1 MHNRKIIPGLS
12 GVSKSIVGVGGA
24 AMNSKEESRGKQKGL
39 LDRLFPHR
47 PAKPGESFGVPG
59 QGSSRTIAIVTVVSL
74 FILWFV
80 ITATGLVKPLFLPS
94 PKAVWDKFVLVST
107 VGFAGSTL
115 LQHTLTSLARVFG
128 AFALACI
135 FAIPIGIMMGVSR
148 IIRGLFDPPIE
159 FYRPLPPL
167 AYLPLVIIW
176 FGIGE
181 FSKVYLIFLAI
192 FAPMAIAARSG
203 VRSVSIEQIH
213 AAYSMGAT
221 RLQVITQVILKAAI
235 PEIFTGMRIGIGVGW
250 TTLVA
255 GEMVASTRGLGFMVL
270 SASEF
275 LASDVAIMGII
286 VIGFFAFI
294 FDLLM
299 RYLER
304 IFVPWKGKV

>member
-1 MHNRKIIPGLS
+1 MRRD
-12 GVSKSIVGVGGA
+12 
-24 AMNSKEESRGKQKGL
+24 ESTIDASMSYGRQQ
-39 LDRLFPHR
+39 RLIWSRTRLGSLFAKR
-47 PAKPGESFGVPG
+47 SVKPGEHFGAPG
-59 QGSSRTIAIVTVVSL
+59 QGSSGTIATVTVFLFLLLWVVVSNS
-74 FILWFV
+74 
-80 ITATGLVKPLFLPS
+80 GLVKPLFLPS
-94 PKAVWDKFVLVST
+94 PQAVLSKFMAVAT
-107 VGFAGSTL
+107 EGFAGATL
-115 LQHTLTSLARVFG
+115 LEHTLTSLARVMG
-128 AFALACI
+128 AFGLACVT
-135 FAIPIGIMMGVSR
+135 AIPIGVLMGVSR
-148 IIRGLFDPPIE
+148 IARGIFDPPIE

-167 AYLPLVIIW
+167 AYLPMVIIW

-221 RLQVITQVILKAAI
+221 RMQVIRHVILKSAL

-270 SASEF
+270 NAAEF
-275 LASDVAIMGII
+275 LASDVVIMGII
-286 VIGFFAFI
+286 LIDLFAFS

-299 RYLER
+299 RRLETLM
-304 IFVPWKGKV
+304 VPWKGKV

>member
-1 MHNRKIIPGLS
+1 MFS
-12 GVSKSIVGVGGA
+12 
-24 AMNSKEESRGKQKGL
+24 
-39 LDRLFPHR
+39 RLF
-47 PAKPGESFGVPG
+47 AKRSAQPGEAFGAPG
-59 QGSSRTIAIVTVVSL
+59 QGSASTIATVTVVVVL
-74 FILWFV
+74 ALWFMV
-80 ITATGLVKPLFLPS
+80 TATGMVKPLFLPS
-94 PKAVWDKFVLVST
+94 PKAVFDKFILAVND
-107 VGFAGSTL
+107 GFGGSTL
-115 LQHTLTSLARVFG
+115 LAHTLTSLARVFG
-128 AFALACI
+128 AFALACV
-135 FAIPIGIMMGVSR
+135 FAIPIGILMGVSR
-148 IIRGLFDPPIE
+148 VARGIFDPLIE

-192 FAPMAIAARSG
+192 FAPMAISARAG

-221 RLQVITQVILKAAI
+221 RMQVIRHVILKAAI

-255 GEMVASTRGLGFMVL
+255 GEMVASTRGLGYMVL

-275 LASDVAIMGII
+275 LASDVVIMGII
-286 VIGFFAFI
+286 VIGFFAFV

-299 RYLER
+299 RYLEHTL
-304 IFVPWKGKV
+304 VPWKGKV